1 MKYSTGPRK
10 RSRLTGHRR
19 RRRRP
24 TPPAAAQLA
33 GGAGGAVEAVR
44 AGEAGGV
51 GGGREDQEVKLSWI
65 EYKTLRQYQSMGD
78 MLDEFRIYGFSAGV
92 ENLIERNWVFD
103 NENGHRWLTVE
114 PEKHEP

>member
-1 MKYSTGPRK
+1 
-10 RSRLTGHRR
+10 
-19 RRRRP
+19 
-24 TPPAAAQLA
+24 
-33 GGAGGAVEAVR
+33 
-44 AGEAGGV
+44 
-51 GGGREDQEVKLSWI
+51 
-65 EYKTLRQYQSMGD
+65 MGD